1 MLHNEVIHKAN
12 HLGRDFLLL
21 KLDII
26 KAFDCMSWEF
36 LILLLEKNGMGP
48 YFINILIATNA
59 TASSTVLI

>member
-1 MLHNEVIHKAN
+1 MLRNEVIHKAN